1 MTGTLQLR
9 LPAIKMVAVKKWK
22 RTAVV
27 ERNCRHQFLENR
39 GMRAEWSSDER
50 TTGNALKPDDGD
62 NGS

>member
-1 MTGTLQLR
+1 
-9 LPAIKMVAVKKWK
+9 MVTVKKWK

-50 TTGNALKPDDGD
+50 TMGNALKPDDGG